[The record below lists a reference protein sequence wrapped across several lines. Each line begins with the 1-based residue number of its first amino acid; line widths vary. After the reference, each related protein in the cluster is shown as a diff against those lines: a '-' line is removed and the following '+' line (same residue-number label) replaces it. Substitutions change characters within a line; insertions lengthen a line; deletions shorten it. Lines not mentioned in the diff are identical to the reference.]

1 MDPRTTDFDCFG
13 TRGPTTSFHLLRSH
27 AGVIQFDTSSQ
38 SSALLD
44 LVDELGSGDLAGLI
58 TG

>member
-1 MDPRTTDFDCFG
+1 MELQNFGSSRPIDFV
-13 TRGPTTSFHLLRSH
+13 SLLRFN
-27 AGVIQFDTSSQ
+27 AEAIQFDTSSQ

-44 LVDELGSGDLAGLI
+44 HVDELGSGDLAGLS